1 MSDRDDLGLLAP
13 AERDLRLDLMRGIG
27 QWMVFLDHIPYD
39 IVSWLTLRNYG
50 FSDAAEFFVF
60 ISGYTAGFV
69 YGPAVANRQYLAA
82 SKRLLKRAWQLYIAH
97 IFLFLFFIAQI
108 ARAARRFDN
117 PMYGNEYNIFL
128 FLEHP
133 DVMIGQALM
142 LKFKPV
148 DLDVLPLY
156 IVLVLALPAILWGL
170 YKRPGLTLLGSAI
183 FYVLAR
189 VFDWNLPSFPSGN
202 WYFNPFA
209 WQLLFVFGAWCGVT
223 KAEKI
228 APLIKSR
235 AVMALALAWIAF
247 SFLIVM
253 TWHVPWL
260 DAMVPR
266 WMIHIIYPIDKS
278 DLDMFR
284 LVHFLALAVVF
295 VRYVP
300 RRWPGLRSRALRP
313 LILIGQNSLPI
324 FCLGVFLSFAAHWF
338 LVQIEG
344 DVTAQILVSLAGMM
358 IMVAVAWVLN
368 KFKALPDHFA
378 LPKAAAPEQA
388 VRRALPRGP
397 SNSPA

>member
-1 MSDRDDLGLLAP
+1 LSP

-39 IVSWLTLRNYG
+39 VVSWLTLRNYG

-69 YGPAVANRQYLAA
+69 YGPSVVYGQLLGAT
-82 SKRLLKRAWQLYIAH
+82 KRLMKRAWQLYIAH

-108 ARAARRFDN
+108 ARAARKFDN

-156 IVLVLALPAILWGL
+156 IVLVLALPLILWGL
-170 YKRPGLTLLGSAI
+170 VKRPYLTMLGSAVL
-183 FYVLAR
+183 YVLAR

-209 WQLLFVFGAWCGVT
+209 WQLLFVFGAWCGLTGAV
-223 KAEKI
+223 KI
-228 APLIKSR
+228 APLIHSR
-235 AVMALALAWIAF
+235 AVLALALVWIAF
-247 SFLIVM
+247 SFVIVM
-253 TWHVPWL
+253 TWHVPML
-260 DAMVPR
+260 DAMVPK
-266 WMIHIIYPIDKS
+266 WLIHIIYPIDKS

-284 LVHFLALAVVF
+284 LIHFLALAVVF
-295 VRYVP
+295 VRYIP
-300 RRWPGLRSRALRP
+300 RSWPMLHSRLLRP
-313 LILIGQNSLPI
+313 LVLIGQHSLPM

-344 DVTAQILVSLAGMM
+344 DVVAQILVSVAGMLA
-358 IMVAVAWVLN
+358 MVGAAWLLDR
-368 KFKALPDHFA
+368 FKAVPDHFELSGEPSKG
-378 LPKAAAPEQA
+378 LPKQATPESA
-388 VRRALPRGP
+388 TP
-397 SNSPA
+397 

>member
-1 MSDRDDLGLLAP
+1 MANHNDDGLVGP

-69 YGPAVANRQYLAA
+69 YGPAMAHGQFLAA
-82 SKRLLKRAWQLYIAH
+82 TKRLLKRAWQLYVAH
-97 IFLFLFFIAQI
+97 IFLFLFFVAQI
-108 ARAARRFDN
+108 ARAARKFDN

-128 FLEHP
+128 FLERP

-156 IVLVLALPAILWGL
+156 IVLVLALPAVLWGL
-170 YKRPGLTLLGSAI
+170 IKIPRWTLLGSAI
-183 FYVLAR
+183 LYVLAR
-189 VFDWNLPSFPSGN
+189 VFDWNLPSFPGGN

-209 WQLLFVFGAWCGVT
+209 WQLLFVFGVWCGLG
-223 KAEKI
+223 KASEI
-228 APLIKSR
+228 AGFIRSR
-235 AVMALALAWIAF
+235 AVLILALAWIAF

-253 TWHVPWL
+253 TWHVPML
-260 DAMVPR
+260 DAMTPK
-266 WMIHIIYPIDKS
+266 WLIHVIYPIDKS

-284 LVHFLALAVVF
+284 LIHFLALAVVF

-300 RRWPGLRSRALRP
+300 RDWPALRSNLLRP
-313 LILIGQNSLPI
+313 LVLVGQHSLPI

-344 DVTAQILVSLAGMM
+344 DIVAQILVSFAGMAA
-358 IMVAVAWVLN
+358 MVGVAWVLD
-368 KFKALPDHFA
+368 KFRALPDHFA
-378 LPKAAAPEQA
+378 SRKAATPESA
-388 VRRALPRGP
+388 
-397 SNSPA
+397 

>member
-1 MSDRDDLGLLAP
+1 MTDHKDDGLLAP

-69 YGPAVANRQYLAA
+69 YGPAMARGQFLPAT
-82 SKRLLKRAWQLYIAH
+82 KRLLKRAWQLYVAH
-97 IFLFLFFIAQI
+97 IFLFLFFVAQI
-108 ARAARRFDN
+108 ARAARRSDN
-117 PMYGNEYNIFL
+117 PMYGNEYNILL

-133 DVMIGQALM
+133 DIMIGQALA

-156 IVLVLALPAILWGL
+156 IVLVLALPAVLWGL
-170 YKRPGLTLLGSAI
+170 VKFPRWTLLGSAVL
-183 FYVLAR
+183 YVLAR
-189 VFDWNLPSFPSGN
+189 ILDWNLPSFPGGK

-209 WQLLFVFGAWCGVT
+209 WQLLFVFGVWCGLHRA
-223 KAEKI
+223 AEI
-228 APLIKSR
+228 TALIRSR
-235 AVMALALAWIAF
+235 AVLALAIAWIVF

-253 TWHVPWL
+253 SWHVPL
-260 DAMVPR
+260 LESLIPKPLMGV
-266 WMIHIIYPIDKS
+266 IYPIDKS

-284 LVHFLALAVVF
+284 LIHFLALAALF

-300 RRWPGLRSRALRP
+300 RDWPMLHSKLLRP
-313 LILIGQNSLPI
+313 LILCGQHSLPI
-324 FCLGVFLSFAAHWF
+324 FCLGIFLSFAAHWF

-344 DVTAQILVSLAGMM
+344 DIPAQIMVSAVGIMT
-358 IMVAVAWVLN
+358 MVAAAWLLAR
-368 KFKALPDHFA
+368 FKALPDRFV
-378 LPKAAAPEQA
+378 LPKAATSE
-388 VRRALPRGP
+388 
-397 SNSPA
+397 ST

>member
-1 MSDRDDLGLLAP
+1 MTDQDDDGLLGP
-13 AERDLRLDLMRGIG
+13 GERDLRLDLMRGIG
-27 QWMVFLDHIPYD
+27 QWMVFLDHVPYD

-69 YGPAVANRQYLAA
+69 YGPAIANGQILAA
-82 SKRLLKRAWQLYIAH
+82 TKRLLKRAWHLYVAH
-97 IFLFLFFIAQI
+97 IFLFLFFVAQI

-133 DVMIGQALM
+133 DVMIGQTLM

-156 IVLVLALPAILWGL
+156 IVLVLALPAILLGL
-170 YKRPGLTLLGSAI
+170 VKFPRWTLLGSAVL
-183 FYVLAR
+183 YTLAR
-189 VFDWNLPSFPSGN
+189 YFDWNLPSFPGGN

-209 WQLLFVFGAWCGVT
+209 WQLLFVFGTWCGLNGA
-223 KAEKI
+223 AEI
-228 APLIKSR
+228 ATFVRSR
-235 AVMALALAWIAF
+235 AVLILALAWIAF

-253 TWHVPWL
+253 TWHIPAL
-260 DAMVPR
+260 GAMIPQ
-266 WMIHIIYPIDKS
+266 WMIHVIYPIDKS

-284 LVHFLALAVVF
+284 LIHFLALAVVF

-300 RRWPGLRSRALRP
+300 RDWPALRSNLLRP
-313 LILIGQNSLPI
+313 LVLVGQHSLPI

-344 DVTAQILVSLAGMM
+344 DIVAQILVSFAGMAT
-358 IMVAVAWVLN
+358 MVGVAWVLD
-368 KFKALPDHFA
+368 KFRALPDHFA
-378 LPKAAAPEQA
+378 PRKAATPESA
-388 VRRALPRGP
+388 
-397 SNSPA
+397 

>member
-1 MSDRDDLGLLAP
+1 MADQDDDGLLSP
-13 AERDLRLDLMRGIG
+13 GERDLRLDLMRGIG

-69 YGPAVANRQYLAA
+69 YGPAIASGQILAA
-82 SKRLLKRAWQLYIAH
+82 TKRLLKRAWHLYVAH
-97 IFLFLFFIAQI
+97 IFLFLFFVAQI

-133 DVMIGQALM
+133 DVMIGQTLM

-156 IVLVLALPAILWGL
+156 IVLVLALPAILLGL
-170 YKRPGLTLLGSAI
+170 VKIPRWTLLCSAVL
-183 FYVLAR
+183 YVLAR
-189 VFDWNLPSFPSGN
+189 YFDWNLPSFPGGN

-209 WQLLFVFGAWCGVT
+209 WQLLFVFGTWCGLNRA
-223 KAEKI
+223 AEI
-228 APLIKSR
+228 AALIRSR
-235 AVMALALAWIAF
+235 AVLILALVWIAF

-253 TWHVPWL
+253 TWHIPVL
-260 DAMVPR
+260 DAMIPK
-266 WMIHIIYPIDKS
+266 WMIHVIYPIDKS

-284 LVHFLALAVVF
+284 LIHFLALAVVF
-295 VRYVP
+295 VRYIP
-300 RRWPGLRSRALRP
+300 RDWPALRSSLLRP
-313 LILIGQNSLPI
+313 LVLVGQHSLPI

-344 DVTAQILVSLAGMM
+344 DIAAQILVSVAGMAA
-358 IMVAVAWVLN
+358 MVGVAWVLD

-378 LPKAAAPEQA
+378 PRKAATPETA
-388 VRRALPRGP
+388 
-397 SNSPA
+397 

>member
-1 MSDRDDLGLLAP
+1 MTDQDDDGLLSP
-13 AERDLRLDLMRGIG
+13 GERDLRLDLMRGIG
-27 QWMVFLDHIPYD
+27 QWMVFLDHVPYD

-69 YGPAVANRQYLAA
+69 YGPAIANGQFLAA
-82 SKRLLKRAWQLYIAH
+82 TKRLLKRAWHLYVAH
-97 IFLFLFFIAQI
+97 IFLFLFFVAQI

-133 DVMIGQALM
+133 DVMIGQTLM

-170 YKRPGLTLLGSAI
+170 VRFPRWTLLGSAI
-183 FYVLAR
+183 LYVLAR
-189 VFDWNLPSFPSGN
+189 YFDWNLPSFPGGN

-209 WQLLFVFGAWCGVT
+209 WQLLFVFGTWCGLNGA
-223 KAEKI
+223 AEI
-228 APLIKSR
+228 ATFVRSR
-235 AVMALALAWIAF
+235 AVLILALAWIAF

-253 TWHVPWL
+253 TWHIPAL
-260 DAMVPR
+260 GAMIPQ
-266 WMIHIIYPIDKS
+266 WMIHVIYPIDKS

-284 LVHFLALAVVF
+284 LIHFLALAVVF

-300 RRWPGLRSRALRP
+300 RDWPALRSNLLRP
-313 LILIGQNSLPI
+313 LVLVGQHSLPI

-344 DVTAQILVSLAGMM
+344 DIVAQILVSFAGMAT
-358 IMVAVAWVLN
+358 MVGVAWVLD
-368 KFKALPDHFA
+368 KFRALPDHFA
-378 LPKAAAPEQA
+378 PRKAAARESA
-388 VRRALPRGP
+388 
-397 SNSPA
+397 

>member
-1 MSDRDDLGLLAP
+1 LSP

-39 IVSWLTLRNYG
+39 VVSWLTLRNYG

-69 YGPAVANRQYLAA
+69 YGPSVVYGQLLGAT
-82 SKRLLKRAWQLYIAH
+82 KRLMKRAWQLYIAH

-108 ARAARRFDN
+108 ARAARKFDN

-133 DVMIGQALM
+133 DVMIGQTLM

-156 IVLVLALPAILWGL
+156 IVLVLALPLILWGL
-170 YKRPGLTLLGSAI
+170 VKRPYLTMLGSAVL
-183 FYVLAR
+183 YVLAR

-209 WQLLFVFGAWCGVT
+209 WQLLFVFGAWCGLTGAV
-223 KAEKI
+223 KI
-228 APLIKSR
+228 APLIHSR
-235 AVMALALAWIAF
+235 AVLALALVWIAF
-247 SFLIVM
+247 SFVIVM
-253 TWHVPWL
+253 TWHVPML
-260 DAMVPR
+260 DAMVPK
-266 WMIHIIYPIDKS
+266 WLIHIIYPIDKS

-284 LVHFLALAVVF
+284 LIHFLALAVVF
-295 VRYVP
+295 VRYIP
-300 RRWPGLRSRALRP
+300 RSWPMLHSRLLRP
-313 LILIGQNSLPI
+313 LVLIGQHSLPM

-344 DVTAQILVSLAGMM
+344 DVVAQILVSVAGMLA
-358 IMVAVAWVLN
+358 MVGAAWLLDR
-368 KFKALPDHFA
+368 FKAVPDHFELSGEPSKG
-378 LPKAAAPEQA
+378 LPKQATPESA
-388 VRRALPRGP
+388 TP
-397 SNSPA
+397 

>member
-1 MSDRDDLGLLAP
+1 MADRNGVGLLAP

-39 IVSWLTLRNYG
+39 VVTWLTLRNYG

-69 YGPAVANRQYLAA
+69 YGPAVACGQYFAA
-82 SKRLLKRAWQLYIAH
+82 TKRLLKRAWQLYVAH
-97 IFLFLFFIAQI
+97 IFLFLFFVAQI

-133 DVMIGQALM
+133 DVMIGQTLM

-156 IVLVLALPAILWGL
+156 IVLVLALPMILYGL
-170 YKRPGLTLLGSAI
+170 VKIPRWTLLASAVL
-183 FYVLAR
+183 YVLAR
-189 VFDWNLPSFPSGN
+189 MFDWNLPSFPGGN

-209 WQLLFVFGAWCGVT
+209 WQMLFVFGAWCGLT
-223 KAEKI
+223 KAAEI

-235 AVMALALAWIAF
+235 AIEILALAWIAF

-253 TWHVPWL
+253 TWHIPALGALVPQ
-260 DAMVPR
+260 

-284 LVHFLALAVVF
+284 LIHFLALAVVF
-295 VRYVP
+295 VRYIP
-300 RRWPGLRSRALRP
+300 RQWPALHSPILRP
-313 LILIGQNSLPI
+313 LILIGQNSLPM

-344 DVTAQILVSLAGMM
+344 DILAQILVSVAGMA
-358 IMVAVAWVLN
+358 IMVGAAWLLS
-368 KFKALPDHFA
+368 KFKAVPDHFEA
-378 LPKAAAPEQA
+378 SSPAAPETA
-388 VRRALPRGP
+388 
-397 SNSPA
+397 

>member
-1 MSDRDDLGLLAP
+1 MADQDHGGLLRP
-13 AERDLRLDLMRGIG
+13 AERDLRLDLVRGIG

-69 YGPAVANRQYLAA
+69 YGPAMANGQFLAA
-82 SKRLLKRAWQLYIAH
+82 TKRLLKRAWHLYVAH
-97 IFLFLFFIAQI
+97 IFLFLFFVVQI

-117 PMYGNEYNIFL
+117 PMYGNEYNIYL
-128 FLEHP
+128 FLERP
-133 DVMIGQALM
+133 DIMIGQTLM

-170 YKRPGLTLLGSAI
+170 VKFPRSTLLGSAV
-183 FYVLAR
+183 FYALAR
-189 VFDWNLPSFPSGN
+189 YFDWNLPSFPGGN

-209 WQLLFVFGAWCGVT
+209 WQLLFVFGVWCGLNGA
-223 KAEKI
+223 AEI
-228 APLIKSR
+228 GAVIRSR
-235 AVMALALAWIAF
+235 AALILALIWIAF
-247 SFLIVM
+247 SFVIVM
-253 TWHVPWL
+253 TWHIPWL
-260 DAMVPR
+260 DAMVPK
-266 WMIHIIYPIDKS
+266 WMIKVIYPIDKS
-278 DLDMFR
+278 DLDLFR

-300 RRWPGLRSRALRP
+300 RDWPALRSKLARP
-313 LILIGQNSLPI
+313 LVLMGQNSLPI

-344 DVTAQILVSLAGMM
+344 DIPAQIMVSVVGMTTM
-358 IMVAVAWVLN
+358 AAAAWLLG

-378 LPKAAAPEQA
+378 PRKAIIPES
-388 VRRALPRGP
+388 L
-397 SNSPA
+397 

>member
-1 MSDRDDLGLLAP
+1 MTDQDDDGLLGP
-13 AERDLRLDLMRGIG
+13 GERDLRLDLMRGIG
-27 QWMVFLDHIPYD
+27 QWMVFLDHVPYD

-69 YGPAVANRQYLAA
+69 YGPAIANGQILAA
-82 SKRLLKRAWQLYIAH
+82 TKRLLKRAWHLYVAH
-97 IFLFLFFIAQI
+97 IFLFLFFVAQI

-133 DVMIGQALM
+133 DVMIGQTLM

-156 IVLVLALPAILWGL
+156 IVLVLALPAILLGL
-170 YKRPGLTLLGSAI
+170 VKTPRWTLLGSAI
-183 FYVLAR
+183 LYVLAR
-189 VFDWNLPSFPSGN
+189 YFDWNLPSFPGGN

-209 WQLLFVFGAWCGVT
+209 WQLLFVFGTWCGLNGA
-223 KAEKI
+223 AEI
-228 APLIKSR
+228 ATFVRSR
-235 AVMALALAWIAF
+235 AVLILALAWIAF

-253 TWHVPWL
+253 TWHIPAL
-260 DAMVPR
+260 GAMIPQ
-266 WMIHIIYPIDKS
+266 WMIHVIYPIDKS

-284 LVHFLALAVVF
+284 LIHFLALAVVF
-295 VRYVP
+295 VHYVP
-300 RRWPGLRSRALRP
+300 RDWPALRSNLLRP
-313 LILIGQNSLPI
+313 LVLIGQHSLPI

-344 DVTAQILVSLAGMM
+344 DIVAQILVSFAGMAT
-358 IMVAVAWVLN
+358 MVGVAWVLD
-368 KFKALPDHFA
+368 KFRALPDHFA
-378 LPKAAAPEQA
+378 PRKAATPESA
-388 VRRALPRGP
+388 
-397 SNSPA
+397 

>member
-1 MSDRDDLGLLAP
+1 MPDQNDDGLLGP
-13 AERDLRLDLMRGIG
+13 GERDLRLDLVRGIG

-69 YGPAVANRQYLAA
+69 YGPAMAHGQFLAA
-82 SKRLLKRAWQLYIAH
+82 TKRLLKRAWQLYVAH
-97 IFLFLFFIAQI
+97 IFLFLFFVAQI

-128 FLEHP
+128 FLERP
-133 DVMIGQALM
+133 DIMIGQTLM

-156 IVLVLALPAILWGL
+156 IVLVLALPAILLGL
-170 YKRPGLTLLGSAI
+170 VKFPRLTLLGSAV
-183 FYVLAR
+183 FYALAR
-189 VFDWNLPSFPSGN
+189 YFDWNLPSYPGGN

-209 WQLLFVFGAWCGVT
+209 WQLLFVFGVWCGLNGA
-223 KAEKI
+223 AEI
-228 APLIKSR
+228 GALIRSR
-235 AVMALALAWIAF
+235 AALILALIWIAF
-247 SFLIVM
+247 SFVIVM
-253 TWHVPWL
+253 TWHIPVV
-260 DAMVPR
+260 DAMVPK
-266 WMIHIIYPIDKS
+266 WLIKIIYPIDKS
-278 DLDMFR
+278 DLDLFR

-295 VRYVP
+295 VRYIP
-300 RRWPGLRSRALRP
+300 RDWPGLRSKLAYP
-313 LILIGQNSLPI
+313 LILMGQHSLPI

-344 DVTAQILVSLAGMM
+344 DIPAQILVSVVGMTT
-358 IMVAVAWVLN
+358 MVSAAWLLG

-378 LPKAAAPEQA
+378 
-388 VRRALPRGP
+388 PR
-397 SNSPA
+397 NPATL

>member
-1 MSDRDDLGLLAP
+1 MADHNDDGLLAP

-69 YGPAVANRQYLAA
+69 YGPAMLHGQVLAA
-82 SKRLLKRAWQLYIAH
+82 TKRLLKRAWQLYVAH
-97 IFLFLFFIAQI
+97 IFLFLFFVAQI
-108 ARAARRFDN
+108 SRAARRFDN

-133 DVMIGQALM
+133 DVMIGQALA

-170 YKRPGLTLLGSAI
+170 INLPRWTLLGSAVL
-183 FYVLAR
+183 YVLAR
-189 VFDWNLPSFPSGN
+189 VFDWNLPSFPGGN

-209 WQLLFVFGAWCGVT
+209 WQLLFVFGVWCGLNRA
-223 KAEKI
+223 AEI
-228 APLIKSR
+228 AAFLRSRTVLI
-235 AVMALALAWIAF
+235 LAIAWIVF

-253 TWHVPWL
+253 TWHVPVL
-260 DAMVPR
+260 DAMTPKWLIRV
-266 WMIHIIYPIDKS
+266 IYPIDKS

-284 LVHFLALAVVF
+284 LIHFLALAVVF

-300 RRWPGLRSRALRP
+300 RSWPMLHSKLLRP
-313 LILIGQNSLPI
+313 LVLVGQNSLPI

-344 DVTAQILVSLAGMM
+344 DIAAQIMVSVVGMAT
-358 IMVAVAWVLN
+358 MVAAAWLLN
-368 KFKALPDHFA
+368 RFKALPDHFA
-378 LPKAAAPEQA
+378 LPKAVTPESA
-388 VRRALPRGP
+388 R
-397 SNSPA
+397 

>member
-1 MSDRDDLGLLAP
+1 MADQRAPGLLAP

-39 IVSWLTLRNYG
+39 VVSWLTLRNYG

-69 YGPAVANRQYLAA
+69 YGPAVVYGQLLGAT
-82 SKRLLKRAWQLYIAH
+82 KRLLKRAWQLYIAH

-108 ARAARRFDN
+108 ARAARKFDN

-156 IVLVLALPAILWGL
+156 IVLVLSLPLILWGL
-170 YKRPGLTLLGSAI
+170 VKRPYWTMLGSAVL
-183 FYVLAR
+183 YVLAR

-209 WQLLFVFGAWCGVT
+209 WQLLFVFGAWCGLSGAAT
-223 KAEKI
+223 I
-228 APLIKSR
+228 APLIRSR
-235 AVMALALAWIAF
+235 AALILALVWIAF

-253 TWHVPWL
+253 TWHVPML
-260 DAMVPR
+260 DAMVPK
-266 WMIHIIYPIDKS
+266 WLIHIIYPIDKS

-284 LVHFLALAVVF
+284 LIHFLALAVVF
-295 VRYVP
+295 VRYIP
-300 RRWPGLRSRALRP
+300 RTWPALHSGLLRP
-313 LILIGQNSLPI
+313 LILIGQNSLPM

-344 DVTAQILVSLAGMM
+344 DVIAQILVSLAGMM
-358 IMVAVAWVLN
+358 IMVGAAWLLN
-368 KFKALPDHFA
+368 RFKAVPDHFELSQGRSEDLSRD
-378 LPKAAAPEQA
+378 LPKTAAPESA
-388 VRRALPRGP
+388 
-397 SNSPA
+397 

>member
-1 MSDRDDLGLLAP
+1 MADRNSPGLLAP

-69 YGPAVANRQYLAA
+69 YGPSVVYGKYLAA
-82 SKRLLKRAWQLYIAH
+82 TKRILKRAWQLYVAH
-97 IFLFLFFIAQI
+97 IFLFLFFVAQI
-108 ARAARRFDN
+108 SRAARRFDN

-133 DVMIGQALM
+133 DVMIGQTLM

-156 IVLVLALPAILWGL
+156 IVLVLALPAILIGL
-170 YKRPGLTLLGSAI
+170 VKSPRVTLLASAVL
-183 FYVLAR
+183 YVLAR
-189 VFDWNLPSFPSGN
+189 VFDWNLPSFPGGN

-209 WQLLFVFGAWCGVT
+209 WQLLFVFGAWCGLT
-223 KAEKI
+223 GAAQI
-228 APLIKSR
+228 AGLIRSR
-235 AVMALALAWIAF
+235 AVLILALAWIAF
-247 SFLIVM
+247 SFFIVM
-253 TWHVPWL
+253 TWHIPSLGRVVPQ
-260 DAMVPR
+260 
-266 WMIHIIYPIDKS
+266 WMNHIIYPIDKS

-284 LVHFLALAVVF
+284 LIHFLALAAVF
-295 VRYVP
+295 VRYIP
-300 RRWPGLRSRALRP
+300 RQWPALHSRALRP

-344 DVTAQILVSLAGMM
+344 DILAQILVSFAGMM
-358 IMVAVAWVLN
+358 TMVGAAWLLN
-368 KFKALPDHFA
+368 RFKAVPDHFTPPNVA
-378 LPKAAAPEQA
+378 VPES
-388 VRRALPRGP
+388 V
-397 SNSPA
+397 

>member
-1 MSDRDDLGLLAP
+1 MTDHKDDGLLAP

-69 YGPAVANRQYLAA
+69 YGPAVAHGQFLAA
-82 SKRLLKRAWQLYIAH
+82 TKRLLKRAWQLYVAH
-97 IFLFLFFIAQI
+97 IFLFLFFVAQI
-108 ARAARRFDN
+108 ARAARRSDN
-117 PMYGNEYNIFL
+117 PMYGNEYNILL

-133 DVMIGQALM
+133 DIMIGQALA

-156 IVLVLALPAILWGL
+156 IVLVLALPAMLWGL
-170 YKRPGLTLLGSAI
+170 VKFPRWTLLGSAVL
-183 FYVLAR
+183 YVLAR
-189 VFDWNLPSFPSGN
+189 IFDWNLPSFPGGK

-209 WQLLFVFGAWCGVT
+209 WQLLFVFGVWCGLNRAT
-223 KAEKI
+223 EI
-228 APLIKSR
+228 AALIRSR
-235 AVMALALAWIAF
+235 TVLALAIAWIVF

-253 TWHVPWL
+253 SWHVPL
-260 DAMVPR
+260 LESLIPKPLM
-266 WMIHIIYPIDKS
+266 HIIYPIDKS

-284 LVHFLALAVVF
+284 LIHFLALAVLF

-300 RRWPGLRSRALRP
+300 RDWPMLHSKLLRP
-313 LILIGQNSLPI
+313 LILCGQHSLPI
-324 FCLGVFLSFAAHWF
+324 FCLGIFLSFAAHWF

-344 DVTAQILVSLAGMM
+344 DIPAQIMVSVVGMM
-358 IMVAVAWVLN
+358 TMVGVAWLLN
-368 KFKALPDHFA
+368 RFKALPDHFA
-378 LPKAAAPEQA
+378 LPKAVTPESA
-388 VRRALPRGP
+388 
-397 SNSPA
+397 

>member
-1 MSDRDDLGLLAP
+1 MTDQDDDGLLGP
-13 AERDLRLDLMRGIG
+13 GERDLRLDLMRGIG
-27 QWMVFLDHIPYD
+27 QWMVFLDHVPYD

-69 YGPAVANRQYLAA
+69 YGPAIANGQILAA
-82 SKRLLKRAWQLYIAH
+82 TKRLLKRAWHLYVAH
-97 IFLFLFFIAQI
+97 IFLFLFFVAQI

-133 DVMIGQALM
+133 DVMIGQTLM

-156 IVLVLALPAILWGL
+156 IVLVLALPAILLGL
-170 YKRPGLTLLGSAI
+170 VKTPRWTLLGSAI
-183 FYVLAR
+183 LYVLAR
-189 VFDWNLPSFPSGN
+189 YFDWNLPSFPGGN

-209 WQLLFVFGAWCGVT
+209 WQLLFVFGTWCGLNGA
-223 KAEKI
+223 AEI
-228 APLIKSR
+228 ATFVRSR
-235 AVMALALAWIAF
+235 AVLILALAWIAF

-253 TWHVPWL
+253 TWHIPAL
-260 DAMVPR
+260 GAMIPQ
-266 WMIHIIYPIDKS
+266 WMIHVIYPIDKS

-284 LVHFLALAVVF
+284 LIHFLALAVVF
-295 VRYVP
+295 VHYVP
-300 RRWPGLRSRALRP
+300 RDWPALRSNLLRP
-313 LILIGQNSLPI
+313 LVLIGQHSLPI

-344 DVTAQILVSLAGMM
+344 DIVAQILVSFAGMAT
-358 IMVAVAWVLN
+358 MVGVAWVLD

-378 LPKAAAPEQA
+378 PRKAAATESA
-388 VRRALPRGP
+388 
-397 SNSPA
+397 

>member
-1 MSDRDDLGLLAP
+1 MTDQDDDGLLGP
-13 AERDLRLDLMRGIG
+13 GERDLRLDLMRGIG
-27 QWMVFLDHIPYD
+27 QWMVFLDHVPYD

-69 YGPAVANRQYLAA
+69 YGPAIANGQILAA
-82 SKRLLKRAWQLYIAH
+82 TKRLLKRAWHLYVAH
-97 IFLFLFFIAQI
+97 IFLFLFFVAQI

-133 DVMIGQALM
+133 DVMIGQTLM

-156 IVLVLALPAILWGL
+156 IVLVLALPAILLGL
-170 YKRPGLTLLGSAI
+170 VKIPRWTLLGSAI
-183 FYVLAR
+183 LYVLAR
-189 VFDWNLPSFPSGN
+189 YFDWNLPSFPGGN

-209 WQLLFVFGAWCGVT
+209 WQLLFVFGTWCGLNGA
-223 KAEKI
+223 AEI
-228 APLIKSR
+228 ATFVRSR
-235 AVMALALAWIAF
+235 AVLILALAWIAF

-253 TWHVPWL
+253 TWHIPAL
-260 DAMVPR
+260 GAMIPQ
-266 WMIHIIYPIDKS
+266 WMIHVIYPIDKS

-284 LVHFLALAVVF
+284 LIHFLALAVVF
-295 VRYVP
+295 VHYVP
-300 RRWPGLRSRALRP
+300 RDWPALRSNLLRP
-313 LILIGQNSLPI
+313 LVLIGQHSLPI

-344 DVTAQILVSLAGMM
+344 DIVAQILVSFAGMAT
-358 IMVAVAWVLN
+358 MVGVAWVLD
-368 KFKALPDHFA
+368 KFRALPDHFA
-378 LPKAAAPEQA
+378 PRKAATPESA
-388 VRRALPRGP
+388 
-397 SNSPA
+397 

>member
-1 MSDRDDLGLLAP
+1 MADRNGVGLLAP

-69 YGPAVANRQYLAA
+69 YGPAMAYGQYFAA
-82 SKRLLKRAWQLYIAH
+82 TKRLLKRAWQLYVAH
-97 IFLFLFFIAQI
+97 IFLFLFFVAQI

-128 FLEHP
+128 FLERP
-133 DVMIGQALM
+133 DVMIGQTLM

-156 IVLVLALPAILWGL
+156 IVLVLALPMILWGL
-170 YKRPGLTLLGSAI
+170 VKIPRWTLLASAVL
-183 FYVLAR
+183 YVLAR
-189 VFDWNLPSFPSGN
+189 MLDWNLPSFPGGN

-209 WQLLFVFGAWCGVT
+209 WQMLFVFGAWCGLT
-223 KAEKI
+223 KAAEI
-228 APLIKSR
+228 APLIRSR
-235 AVMALALAWIAF
+235 AVEILALAWIAF

-253 TWHVPWL
+253 TWHIPALGALVP
-260 DAMVPR
+260 P

-295 VRYVP
+295 VRYIP
-300 RRWPGLRSRALRP
+300 RQWPALHSPILRP

-344 DVTAQILVSLAGMM
+344 DIPGQILISLAGMA
-358 IMVAVAWVLN
+358 IMVGAAWLLN
-368 KFKALPDHFA
+368 MFKAVPDHFEA
-378 LPKAAAPEQA
+378 SSTAAPKTA
-388 VRRALPRGP
+388 
-397 SNSPA
+397 

>member
-1 MSDRDDLGLLAP
+1 MADRNGVGLLAP

-39 IVSWLTLRNYG
+39 IVTWLTLRNYG

-69 YGPAVANRQYLAA
+69 YGPAMAYGQYFAA
-82 SKRLLKRAWQLYIAH
+82 TKRLLKRAWQLYVAH
-97 IFLFLFFIAQI
+97 IFLFLFFVAQI

-133 DVMIGQALM
+133 DVMIGQTLM

-156 IVLVLALPAILWGL
+156 IVLVLALPMILLGL
-170 YKRPGLTLLGSAI
+170 VKAPRWTLLASAVL
-183 FYVLAR
+183 YVLAR
-189 VFDWNLPSFPSGN
+189 MFDWNLPSFPGGN

-209 WQLLFVFGAWCGVT
+209 WQMLFVFGAWCGLT
-223 KAEKI
+223 KAAEI

-235 AVMALALAWIAF
+235 AVEILALAWIAF

-253 TWHVPWL
+253 TWHIPAL
-260 DAMVPR
+260 GAMVPQ

-284 LVHFLALAVVF
+284 LIHFLALAVVF
-295 VRYVP
+295 VRYIP
-300 RRWPGLRSRALRP
+300 RQWPALQSRILRP
-313 LILIGQNSLPI
+313 LILIGQNSLPM

-344 DVTAQILVSLAGMM
+344 DILAQILISFAGMA
-358 IMVAVAWVLN
+358 IMAGAAWLLSM
-368 KFKALPDHFA
+368 FKAVPDHFESSGTA
-378 LPKAAAPEQA
+378 TPETA
-388 VRRALPRGP
+388 
-397 SNSPA
+397 

>member
-1 MSDRDDLGLLAP
+1 MADHNDDGLLAP

-39 IVSWLTLRNYG
+39 VVSWLTLRNYG

-69 YGPAVANRQYLAA
+69 YGPAMAHGQFLAA
-82 SKRLLKRAWQLYIAH
+82 TKRLMKRAWQLYVAH
-97 IFLFLFFIAQI
+97 IFLFLFFVAQI
-108 ARAARRFDN
+108 SRAARRFDN

-133 DVMIGQALM
+133 DVMIGQALA

-170 YKRPGLTLLGSAI
+170 IKRPRWTLLGSAVL
-183 FYVLAR
+183 YVLAR
-189 VFDWNLPSFPSGN
+189 IFDWNLPSFPGGN

-209 WQLLFVFGAWCGVT
+209 WQLLFVFGTWCGLG
-223 KAEKI
+223 KASEI
-228 APLIKSR
+228 AGLIRSR
-235 AVMALALAWIAF
+235 AVLYLALAWIAF

-253 TWHVPWL
+253 TWHIPVL
-260 DAMVPR
+260 DAMIPK
-266 WMIHIIYPIDKS
+266 WLIHVIYPIDKS

-284 LVHFLALAVVF
+284 LIHFLALAVVF
-295 VRYVP
+295 VRYIP
-300 RRWPGLRSRALRP
+300 RDWPALHSNLLRP
-313 LILIGQNSLPI
+313 LVLVGQNSLPI

-338 LVQIEG
+338 LVQIKG
-344 DVTAQILVSLAGMM
+344 DIPAQIMVSVAGMAT
-358 IMVAVAWVLN
+358 MVAVAWLLN
-368 KFKALPDHFA
+368 RFKALPDHFA
-378 LPKAAAPEQA
+378 LPKPVTPEKA
-388 VRRALPRGP
+388 
-397 SNSPA
+397 